1 MDNEINILKNQIKNN
16 KLQKLYVFF
25 GEEKFLQELY
35 IKKITELVPD
45 AGFPEFN
52 RFIIDGAE
60 ASLTDIADAV
70 DTFPMMTDRKLI
82 IITDSGAF
90 AAKAPAE
97 VKDYYTS
104 LFERL
109 TDDTVLV
116 IRENETDKK
125 SSVDKRST
133 VYKSAK
139 KHGLTV
145 EFKNLSETDLVA
157 WVIRRAHKAG
167 KNISRQNAELLVS
180 ISEKGLGN
188 IENEIVKLASY
199 CDEEITEPIIKKL
212 ASKSFEA
219 KIFDLSDHIMT
230 KNADK
235 AIALLE
241 SLKSDTSAT
250 PIGILALLYSAFE
263 KVLKTQLLMKSNMS
277 KKDIGA
283 SLSIPFWTVD
293 KYITAAKGFS
303 HSELID
309 LLILVPEL
317 DLSIKRGELD
327 QWRAVEKLIYKGI
340 GG

>member
-1 MDNEINILKNQIKNN
+1 M
-16 KLQKLYVFF
+16 
-25 GEEKFLQELY
+25 G
-35 IKKITELVPD
+35 
-45 AGFPEFN
+45 
-52 RFIIDGAE
+52 
-60 ASLTDIADAV
+60 
-70 DTFPMMTDRKLI
+70 

-188 IENEIVKLASY
+188 MENEIGEFVNGKMKL
-199 CDEEITEPIIKKL
+199 
-212 ASKSFEA
+212 
-219 KIFDLSDHIMT
+219 
-230 KNADK
+230 
-235 AIALLE
+235 
-241 SLKSDTSAT
+241 
-250 PIGILALLYSAFE
+250 
-263 KVLKTQLLMKSNMS
+263 KVENVCQ
-277 KKDIGA
+277 
-283 SLSIPFWTVD
+283 
-293 KYITAAKGFS
+293 
-303 HSELID
+303 
-309 LLILVPEL
+309 
-317 DLSIKRGELD
+317 
-327 QWRAVEKLIYKGI
+327 
-340 GG
+340 